1 MELQLQAATSKLNKT
16 QVTPIRKVQP
26 IRGEGEGGV
35 EQDMTFKGKNYKI
48 KQEVANQT
56 PKYSAKTRYCSQNFT
71 EIKLTQLQIK
81 LLLCYCRDI
90 LTSNMLLQA
99 SCPLRISTLQPPAD
113 RRTTSAVVP
122 CAAMPR
128 T

>member
-26 IRGEGEGGV
+26 IRREEEGGV

-56 PKYSAKTRYCSQNFT
+56 SKYNKCEQGNAFLS
-71 EIKLTQLQIK
+71 
-81 LLLCYCRDI
+81 
-90 LTSNMLLQA
+90 
-99 SCPLRISTLQPPAD
+99 
-113 RRTTSAVVP
+113 
-122 CAAMPR
+122 
-128 T
+128 